1 MSGKTLEERITLLQ
15 EKYSEKDYPKMITAL
30 ADNERKIED
39 LKFGLITYLFLL
51 LILGGFIAL
60 GMTHHA

>member
-1 MSGKTLEERITLLQ
+1 
-15 EKYSEKDYPKMITAL
+15 MITAL

-51 LILGGFIAL
+51 LILAGGFIAL